1 MGEEPAPDPG
11 PGARRRRGSAYI
23 INGGDATVAKE
34 WGIVHLTLGGSG
46 DGVVSHHSSRDLSCT
61 RSSQRRREGGIQQE
75 RRLPPPPWI
84 LPHRCRPIWRR
95 RWRKENMSDWWRIYH
110 LVALYAKLIL
120 EVAAHLPD
128 QT

>member
-61 RSSQRRREGGIQQE
+61 RSSQRRREGGSNKRE
-75 RRLPPPPWI
+75 GCHRRHGSSLIVVGPFGGGVGARKTCRIGGGSIILLPF
-84 LPHRCRPIWRR
+84 
-95 RWRKENMSDWWRIYH
+95 MQS
-110 LVALYAKLIL
+110 
-120 EVAAHLPD
+120 
-128 QT
+128 